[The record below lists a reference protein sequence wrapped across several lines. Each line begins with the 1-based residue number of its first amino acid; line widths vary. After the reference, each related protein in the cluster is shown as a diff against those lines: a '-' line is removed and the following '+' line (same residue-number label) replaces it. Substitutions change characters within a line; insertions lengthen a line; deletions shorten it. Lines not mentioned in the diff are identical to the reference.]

1 MSGNRRWLGWV
12 AIGLGALALLFALVG
27 RGSAWQMI
35 AGVGGAGAPQAYAQ
49 QRAESPSG
57 GVAPGANGP
66 AASGQAASG
75 HASGGRMRGA
85 AAPQGVG
92 QPQGAGL
99 GRGGWFGFPFKL
111 FGAAARLLPLA
122 LLVGLGAWLIRRRQ
136 SVGAASAAPAAPAPE
151 QPSPTGEFYR
161 EESES
166 DTGEPGG
173 QA

>member
-12 AIGLGALALLFALVG
+12 AIGLGTLVLLFALAG
-27 RGSAWQMI
+27 RGSAWQMA
-35 AGVGGAGAPQAYAQ
+35 AGLGGASAPQAYAQ
-49 QRAESPSG
+49 QRAEPSG
-57 GVAPGANGP
+57 GTAAPGA
-66 AASGQAASG
+66 SGQQADGRAG
-75 HASGGRMRGA
+75 GGRMRGA

-92 QPQGAGL
+92 QPQGPGL

-122 LLVGLGAWLIRRRQ
+122 LLAGLGVWLIRRRQ
-136 SVGAASAAPAAPAPE
+136 SVGAASPAPAAPAPE

-161 EESES
+161 EESEA
-166 DTGEPGG
+166 GEPGD